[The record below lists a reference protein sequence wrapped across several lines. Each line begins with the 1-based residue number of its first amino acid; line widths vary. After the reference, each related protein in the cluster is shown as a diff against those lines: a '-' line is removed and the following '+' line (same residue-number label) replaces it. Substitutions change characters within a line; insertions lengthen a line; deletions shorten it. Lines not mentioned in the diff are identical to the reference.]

1 MAQGK
6 GRGKV
11 AYADIKKDDCPL
23 AGPRNNPPFTV
34 SNTPEQA
41 MDEYLKNINMYRKLV
56 AKDGSCLFRVVSEQV
71 HKFHAHF
78 V

>member
-11 AYADIKKDDCPL
+11 AFTDMKKDDSSL
-23 AGPRNNPPFTV
+23 AGSRNNQPFTTQ
-34 SNTPEQA
+34 NTPEQI
-41 MDEYLKNINMYRKLV
+41 MDEYLKKIDMYRKPV

-71 HKFHAHF
+71 R
-78 V
+78 